1 MNLRKDGLYRSDYEH
16 DACGIGMVVN
26 IQGRKSHQLVDSA
39 LTVLENMQHRG
50 AEGADGKTGD
60 GAGIMI
66 QTPHEFTLLQGIA
79 VPEKGKYGT
88 GLVFLPKD
96 KERRDSLIKIMTE
109 EIERNGFELL
119 HVRTVPVDSECIG
132 EAERDSEQ
140 MIVQI

>member
-1 MNLRKDGLYRSDYEH
+1 MNLRKDGLYRSEYEH

-88 GLVFLPKD
+88 GLV
-96 KERRDSLIKIMTE
+96 
-109 EIERNGFELL
+109 
-119 HVRTVPVDSECIG
+119 
-132 EAERDSEQ
+132 
-140 MIVQI
+140 